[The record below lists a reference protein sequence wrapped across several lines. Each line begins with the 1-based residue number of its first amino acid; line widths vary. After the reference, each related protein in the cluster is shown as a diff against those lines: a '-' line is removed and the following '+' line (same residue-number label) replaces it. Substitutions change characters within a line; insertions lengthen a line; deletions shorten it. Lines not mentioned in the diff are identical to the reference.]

1 MKVMQNT
8 VNVWSLV
15 RFQPRE
21 PIIVNLNSVYCQPSS
36 FPLLIPLVAVF
47 FYTNPLDY
55 YQYTLASVFLGLRD
69 TVKSRG

>member
-1 MKVMQNT
+1 
-8 VNVWSLV
+8 
-15 RFQPRE
+15 
-21 PIIVNLNSVYCQPSS
+21 
-36 FPLLIPLVAVF
+36 LLIPLVAVF